1 MRYKSRKNRRK
12 HTRKIKNTRK
22 GGTLMNEQLMQSQ
35 KPYEKSH
42 STYSLEEL
50 HSIRKLLVECG
61 LNIPDTEYCVNL
73 IYKLEKFIQPKY
85 FIKTFTDISK
95 KPLNIRAYL
104 VYSFLDRIHEFM
116 LSLAKFIENKEDNED
131 NEEDEEDDEDEEDY
145 EEDNEDYEEDNE
157 EDNEDYEDNEE

>member
-1 MRYKSRKNRRK
+1 MRYKSRKNRGKNRRK
-12 HTRKIKNTRK
+12 NTRKIKNTRK
-22 GGTLMNEQLMQSQ
+22 GGTLMNEQLLQSQ
-35 KPYEKSH
+35 KPYTQSH

-95 KPLNIRAYL
+95 KPLNIRSYL

-131 NEEDEEDDEDEEDY
+131 
-145 EEDNEDYEEDNE
+145 DNE
-157 EDNEDYEDNEE
+157 EDNEDDNEEDYEEDYEDDNEEEEDNEE